1 MLKIAALSITALAA
15 STAYAQAPQSA
26 PSAAPGAAPVDSAA
40 PTAAQPGTATD
51 PSATT
56 AQAAPAATTNA
67 QVAAV
72 VEAGFPKY
80 DADKDGKLSEAE
92 FKQWISDLKTQ
103 ELTAQGKP
111 ADPAA
116 VSQYAAAALAA
127 ADTDKDGVVTKQDL
141 TTFLGG

>member
-1 MLKIAALSITALAA
+1 MLKFAALSITALAA
-15 STAYAQAPQSA
+15 STAYAQTPE
-26 PSAAPGAAPVDSAA
+26 AAPAAPVDSA
-40 PTAAQPGTATD
+40 PAASQPGAA
-51 PSATT
+51 PT
-56 AQAAPAATTNA
+56 AQAAPTNANA

-80 DADKDGKLSEAE
+80 DVNKDGKLSEAE

-103 ELTAQGKP
+103 EMAAQGKP

-116 VSQYAAAALAA
+116 VSQYASAAMAA
-127 ADTDKDGVVTKQDL
+127 ADKDKDGFITKQDL